1 MLNLIKNL
9 IQVMTPEQRKKLY
22 VLQVLVIISAIF
34 EVLSVLSI
42 GPFMAIVGNIDLV
55 ESNLIINKLYI
66 ISGATNNIEFLFYVG
81 LGVLVLM
88 FSAAITSIVTIW
100 KLSMYAANV
109 GSEFGDRLYE
119 HYIRMDY
126 QHYTTINSAN
136 LVKKIATEVNRVTD
150 NVLQPLVQINA
161 RLATILFIS
170 IFVFIQ
176 SNGCDSRCNSIVRRI
191 FYPFLDSEK

>member
-119 HYIRMDY
+119 HYIRMDSTLY
-126 QHYTTINSAN
+126 NHQ
-136 LVKKIATEVNRVTD
+136 
-150 NVLQPLVQINA
+150 
-161 RLATILFIS
+161 
-170 IFVFIQ
+170 
-176 SNGCDSRCNSIVRRI
+176 
-191 FYPFLDSEK
+191 